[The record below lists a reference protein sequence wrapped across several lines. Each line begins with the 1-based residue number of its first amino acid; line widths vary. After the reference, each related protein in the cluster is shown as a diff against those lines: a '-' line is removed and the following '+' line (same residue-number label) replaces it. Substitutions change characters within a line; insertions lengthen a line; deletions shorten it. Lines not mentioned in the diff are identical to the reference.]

1 LLFKHIF
8 TYLTKHSLFQ
18 LRTSITLTKIMK
30 RILIIEDEQDIVDIA
45 TMILE
50 DEGYEVC
57 SFTEF
62 RDYESK
68 VTDSHADLVLLDL
81 NLQGYH
87 GRDICKYIKGNE
99 DLKKTSVVLM
109 SANRDI
115 QAVKEEAGADG
126 YICKPFDL
134 TDFIDTVKK
143 YINIK
148 ENLIKPAVC

>member
-1 LLFKHIF
+1 
-8 TYLTKHSLFQ
+8 
-18 LRTSITLTKIMK
+18 MK

-62 RDYESK
+62 RDYQNK
-68 VTDSHADLVLLDL
+68 VNESHADLVLLDL
-81 NLQGYH
+81 NLQGFH
-87 GRDICKYIKGNE
+87 GKDICKYIKGNE
-99 DLKKTSVVLM
+99 LLKKTSVVLM

-134 TDFIDTVKK
+134 TDFIETVKR
-143 YINIK
+143 YVNGN
-148 ENLIKPAVC
+148 EAVIKPIVC